1 MVVART
7 LSLKIVVANLLSLSR
22 CRETCC
28 RGSRGLKFV
37 AFLLVA
43 KAFLRCRVVVVAKQK
58 YCRVPS
64 SAQGFIR
71 IPFLIV
77 FFLLFTFL
85 LFFRDSFA
93 FLSLIV
99 FFLLSTF
106 LLFHRDSFAFLSFN
120 SFLFTFL
127 LFRRD
132 SFAFLCS
139 RIPD

>member
-7 LSLKIVVANLLSLSR
+7 LSLKIVVANLVSLSR

-37 AFLLVA
+37 AFLFVA
-43 KAFLRCRVVVVAKQK
+43 KAFIRCRVVVVAKQK

-77 FFLLFTFL
+77 FFLLSTFL
-85 LFFRDSFA
+85 LFF
-93 FLSLIV
+93 
-99 FFLLSTF
+99 
-106 LLFHRDSFAFLSFN
+106 RDSFAFLSFN

-139 RIPD
+139 RIPDQPGLQKQKLLDIHCPNYK